1 MIKRI
6 VISLVLF
13 ILLFVSKK
21 YKAIRITPKIYNNI
35 NANMA
40 DLVLY
45 DENNEPV
52 PYFINSFKEIKTETQ
67 KSYAMK
73 LVNSFVKDEYYYLD
87 YALEEFPDEDII
99 ATSIEIKTENSGF
112 AKRVEVFYSVEKK
125 YTHYRFKI
133 SNNLEKISFSSVEL
147 KYNLVYHEK
156 EYFTETLSPE
166 YNVAKRFEKPESH
179 RHYFKNRQYFQKRSN
194 L

>member
-1 MIKRI
+1 
-6 VISLVLF
+6 
-13 ILLFVSKK
+13 
-21 YKAIRITPKIYNNI
+21 
-35 NANMA
+35 MA

-99 ATSIEIKTENSGF
+99 ATSIEIKNRKTAAF
-112 AKRVEVFYSVEKK
+112 AKRVEVFGSYDNVNWEKVK
-125 YTHYRFKI
+125 EDILYRRGR
-133 SNNLEKISFSSVEL
+133 N
-147 KYNLVYHEK
+147 
-156 EYFTETLSPE
+156 
-166 YNVAKRFEKPESH
+166 
-179 RHYFKNRQYFQKRSN
+179 QKT
-194 L
+194 

>member
-1 MIKRI
+1 MHLC
-6 VISLVLF
+6 ISAIGNAAF
-13 ILLFVSKK
+13 IASFSPVSPSTQNS
-21 YKAIRITPKIYNNI
+21 ITF

-112 AKRVEVFYSVEKK
+112 AKRVEVFGSYDNVNWEKVKEDILYSVEGIKKLEIQFDSIKK

-156 EYFTETLSPE
+156 EYFTENL
-166 YNVAKRFEKPESH
+166 KP
-179 RHYFKNRQYFQKRSN
+179 
-194 L
+194 